1 MVCELGKP
9 IARSTTES
17 TSELFTHLVPRSLSN
32 SRNSSAAGSGG
43 IQLFET
49 FRSEKCACQICTWH
63 TFPGW
68 RYNENPTVSAD
79 FSFWH
84 PDCGNARPPVNRNS
98 SRAARRITAMRGD
111 HEQTSGRDRIDSE

>member
-63 TFPGW
+63 TFPGL
-68 RYNENPTVSAD
+68 RYNENPTVSAE
-79 FSFWH
+79 FSSGI
-84 PDCGNARPPVNRNS
+84 PIAVTPVHQLTETHR
-98 SRAARRITAMRGD
+98 
-111 HEQTSGRDRIDSE
+111 EQRVRLPR